1 MIGRVLLA
9 AILAGIVAGLILG
22 GIQHVRISPL
32 IMAAEVYEKADDAK
46 KDASAPSADDHS
58 AAAGS
63 SDHHHATAAGDCV
76 ENMPGMTMCGKDG
89 AAPWEPAP
97 GLERTLY
104 TTAASMLAGA
114 GYAALLAGLAL
125 VLGVPLTRGNGL
137 IWGICGFLAV
147 TIATG
152 AGLPP
157 EIPGMPSA
165 ELLPRQIWWV
175 GTVVATAA
183 ALYLIAV
190 KRAPWAIAAA
200 VVLIALPHI
209 IGAPQPPDTPTSVP
223 PGLAAEF
230 ASNTVAAAAVFWAL
244 LGVFTGMALDR
255 TAPELHAA

>member
-9 AILAGIVAGLILG
+9 AILAGIVAGLALG

-32 IMAAEVYEKADDAK
+32 ILAAEVYEKADDAK
-46 KDASAPSADDHS
+46 KEASTPPSTQTP
-58 AAAGS
+58 
-63 SDHHHATAAGDCV
+63 ATAGNCV

-89 AAPWEPAP
+89 EDWEPRP
-97 GLERTLY
+97 GLERKLY

-114 GYAALLAGLAL
+114 GYAALLAGLSL

-137 IWGICGFLAV
+137 IWGLCGFLAV
-147 TIATG
+147 TVATG

-165 ELLPRQIWWV
+165 ELMPRQVWWV
-175 GTVVATAA
+175 STVVATGAA
-183 ALYLIAV
+183 IYLIVV
-190 KRAPWAIAAA
+190 KRATWAIVAG

-244 LGVFTGMALDR
+244 LGLFTGMALDR
-255 TAPELHAA
+255 AAPEIQTA